1 MIATYMYLDC
11 LIACR
16 VHLLA
21 VACQQST
28 RYKHVTSLTF
38 VAFRPRQATV
48 RRPRRACAEAAAAGH
63 AVPDAASAAGDVT
76 SATGDVTS
84 AATAVDITSATAG
97 DVTSAA
103 AVDITS
109 AAAGDVT
116 STAAVDVTSA
126 AGDVTSASLL
136 HPATGE
142 HHDGDAHVDGAAPRV
157 GRNAEHG
164 LVARVPDTAPAL

>member
-1 MIATYMYLDC
+1 M
-11 LIACR
+11 
-16 VHLLA
+16 
-21 VACQQST
+21 
-28 RYKHVTSLTF
+28 
-38 VAFRPRQATV
+38 
-48 RRPRRACAEAAAAGH
+48 RRSRRACAEAAAAGH
-63 AVPDAASAAGDVT
+63 AVPDATSAAGDVT
-76 SATGDVTS
+76 SA
-84 AATAVDITSATAG
+84 AG
-97 DVTSAA
+97 DVTS
-103 AVDITS
+103 
-109 AAAGDVT
+109 AAGDVT